1 MVYEIDNINKIYQ
14 DAYDKALVLAK
25 QYKIDNAEQW
35 AKDFA
40 KIELNKQ
47 LQTGITSITTEPE
60 LDKKERIELGVSLS
74 TGIEDKAFKITSGK
88 GERAD
93 TVLYPADKDYS
104 YSIDCYCHNKGGRC
118 KGHSTNYR
126 CETIAIS
133 YDDIKKMFGWRNIP
147 FDSDGNPYLTEFYH
161 AFNNG
166 MVSQSYCVKCR
177 RKKPKKVKKVKKI
190 TQGMRSQVK
199 STSINRTSRKNRL
212 RVSQV
217 TEKTKWACTNGYLT
231 SQQFNCSKTATG
243 IVDILN
249 TFGIQGAKLVEPKN
263 FWTTKNAWALKT
275 YRPDIN
281 EDRFI
286 QIRCKKCE
294 EKRRKTQRSKTNKR
308 SPKIPTTTTITRT
321 RKGGLPNIVI
331 KAGKNNN
338 TPINVTMDRIKW
350 YKTTAH
356 PLICLCEIPH
366 YTSGKP
372 SANKFIYEV
381 AGKGVSK
388 GILPTLV
395 WKDYYNKGRDYRVPN
410 KHMKIT
416 SNGHVLICGDTKLCS
431 QFNIGSGNHGKQKAH
446 TNLHNK
452 RDSKTGQFLKR

>member
-60 LDKKERIELGVSLS
+60 LDKEERIELGVSLS

-161 AFNNG
+161 AFNNV
-166 MVSQSYCVKCR
+166 MVSQSYC
-177 RKKPKKVKKVKKI
+177 
-190 TQGMRSQVK
+190 
-199 STSINRTSRKNRL
+199 
-212 RVSQV
+212 
-217 TEKTKWACTNGYLT
+217 
-231 SQQFNCSKTATG
+231 
-243 IVDILN
+243 
-249 TFGIQGAKLVEPKN
+249 
-263 FWTTKNAWALKT
+263 
-275 YRPDIN
+275 
-281 EDRFI
+281 
-286 QIRCKKCE
+286 
-294 EKRRKTQRSKTNKR
+294 
-308 SPKIPTTTTITRT
+308 
-321 RKGGLPNIVI
+321 
-331 KAGKNNN
+331 
-338 TPINVTMDRIKW
+338 
-350 YKTTAH
+350 
-356 PLICLCEIPH
+356 
-366 YTSGKP
+366 
-372 SANKFIYEV
+372 
-381 AGKGVSK
+381 
-388 GILPTLV
+388 
-395 WKDYYNKGRDYRVPN
+395 
-410 KHMKIT
+410 
-416 SNGHVLICGDTKLCS
+416 
-431 QFNIGSGNHGKQKAH
+431 
-446 TNLHNK
+446 
-452 RDSKTGQFLKR
+452 